1 MDRLTFSYPVWFL
14 LFCFLL
20 GLGYAMLL
28 YYRDNSFKDQAPW
41 LRWLMSGLRFLGASF
56 LAFFLLSPLLRYK
69 EIETRKPIV
78 VLAQD
83 ASESVAHALGKDQ
96 KGYQEKLTRLQREL
110 GANYDVKSFSFGS
123 SVREGLD
130 EKYQD
135 KISNLADLF
144 SNTYDLF
151 GGDNLG
157 AIVLASDGIYNEG
170 NNPLYLNQKSAVP
183 VFTVALGDTTPKK
196 DLVLKRAFYNKI
208 VYLGDQFSVLA
219 DVAAMNCS
227 GNTTSLSVYKVEGGK
242 TQMISAQPLNI
253 DRKDYFAT
261 KEIILNADK
270 AGVQHYRI
278 VVNKVLGEASTSNNS
293 QDIFVDVLDARQKIL
308 LLAHSPHPDISA
320 IRQSIAANKNYQV
333 EVADMRDFKGSVA
346 GYDYVVLHQLP
357 GKGVDVSGIL
367 STLDRERIPRLF
379 ITGSQSDYG
388 QFNRAQNLVSVQTDG
403 KNTNDVQGRFAGGF
417 SLFLIDDNLK
427 TEFANYPP
435 IQAPFGDFK
444 IGGSAQVMMYQRVR
458 KIDTQYPLFV
468 FGEQNDARV
477 GVLLAEGIWRWRLF
491 NFLNVDNH
499 ELFDNWVSKVTQYLG
514 VKEDK
519 RKFRVSVSK
528 NIFRENEQVLFD
540 AELYNRSYE
549 LINEPDVRLTI
560 TSEKGKEYTYTFN
573 KSGKAYS
580 LNAGTLPVGNYKF
593 LGKVSNGGEQLTYNG
608 QFSVQPIQLEQYE
621 TTADHR
627 LLRLLSEQYGGKMVS
642 QEEMDKI
649 PALIKAI
656 GTVKPVI
663 YENATTR
670 SLINIKWLFG
680 LLLLLI
686 VTEWFLRRYL
696 GSY

>member
-1 MDRLTFSYPVWFL
+1 MDRLTFSYPVWFV

-20 GLGYAMLL
+20 GLGYALLL
-28 YYRDNSFKDQAPW
+28 YYRDTSFKDQAPW
-41 LRWLMSGLRFLGASF
+41 TRWLMSGLRFLAASF
-56 LAFFLLSPLLRYK
+56 LAFFLLSPLLRSK
-69 EIETRKPIV
+69 QTETRKPIV

-83 ASESVAHALGKDQ
+83 VSESVANALGKNQ
-96 KGYQEKLTRLQREL
+96 EAYREKLDQLQREL
-110 GANYDVKSFSFGS
+110 GKDYDVKSFSFGS
-123 SVREGLD
+123 SVREGL
-130 EKYQD
+130 EAKYED
-135 KISNLADLF
+135 KISNLANLF
-144 SNTYDLF
+144 SNTYDLY

-170 NNPLYLNQKSAVP
+170 NNPLYLSEKSAVP
-183 VFTVALGDTTPKK
+183 VFSVALGDTTPKK
-196 DLVLKRAFYNKI
+196 DLVLKRVFHNKI

-219 DVAAMNCS
+219 DISAINCS
-227 GNTTSLSVYKVEGGK
+227 GNTTSLSVYKVDGGK
-242 TQMISAQPLNI
+242 SQLLSSQPLNI
-253 DRKDYFAT
+253 DRKDFFAT

-270 AGVQHYRI
+270 AGVQRYRI
-278 VVNKVLGEASTSNNS
+278 VVNKVLGEASNANNS

-308 LLAHSPHPDISA
+308 LLSQSPHPDISA
-320 IRQSIAANKNYQV
+320 IRQSISANKNYQV
-333 EVADMRDFKGSVA
+333 EVANIRDFKGNVTA
-346 GYDYVVLHQLP
+346 YDYVVLHQLP
-357 GKGVDVSGIL
+357 GKGVDVAAIL
-367 STLDRERIPRLF
+367 ATLDRERIPRLF
-379 ITGSQSDYG
+379 ITGSQSDYA
-388 QFNRAQNLVSVQTDG
+388 QFNRVQNLVTVQTDG

-417 SLFLIDDNLK
+417 ALFLLDDNLK
-427 TEFANYPP
+427 TEFTNYPP
-435 IQAPFGDFK
+435 IQAPFGEFRV
-444 IGGSAQVMMYQRVR
+444 GGSAQVMMYQRVR

-468 FGEQNDARV
+468 FGEQNGART

-491 NFLNVDNH
+491 NYLNVDNH
-499 ELFDNWVSKVTQYLG
+499 ELFDDWMSKVTQYLG

-528 NIFRENEQVLFD
+528 NIYRENEQVFFD
-540 AELYNRSYE
+540 AELYNKSYE
-549 LINEPDVRLTI
+549 LINEPDVRLII

-642 QEEMDKI
+642 EAEMGSLPDM
-649 PALIKAI
+649 IKAM

-670 SLINIKWLFG
+670 SLINIKWLFA
-680 LLLLLI
+680 LLLVLI
-686 VTEWFLRRYL
+686 ATEWFLRRYL

>member
-1 MDRLTFSYPVWFL
+1 MDRLTFSYPVWFV

-20 GLGYAMLL
+20 GLGYALLL
-28 YYRDNSFKDQAPW
+28 YYRDTSFKDQAPW
-41 LRWLMSGLRFLGASF
+41 TRWLMSGLRFLAASF
-56 LAFFLLSPLLRYK
+56 LAFFLLSPLLRSK
-69 EIETRKPIV
+69 QTETRKPIV

-83 ASESVAHALGKDQ
+83 VSESVANALGENQ
-96 KGYQEKLTRLQREL
+96 EAYREKLDQLQREL
-110 GANYDVKSFSFGS
+110 GKDYDVKSFSFGS
-123 SVREGLD
+123 SVREGL
-130 EKYQD
+130 EVKYED
-135 KISNLADLF
+135 KISNLANLF
-144 SNTYDLF
+144 SNTYDLY

-170 NNPLYLNQKSAVP
+170 NNPLYLSEKSAVP
-183 VFTVALGDTTPKK
+183 VFSVALGDTTPKK
-196 DLVLKRAFYNKI
+196 DLVLKRVFHNKI

-219 DVAAMNCS
+219 DISAINCA
-227 GNTTSLSVYKVEGGK
+227 GNTTSLSVYKVDGGK
-242 TQMISAQPLNI
+242 SQLLSSQPLNI
-253 DRKDYFAT
+253 DRKDFFAT

-270 AGVQHYRI
+270 AGVQRYRI
-278 VVNKVLGEASTSNNS
+278 VVNKVLGEASNANNS

-308 LLAHSPHPDISA
+308 LLSQSPHPDISA
-320 IRQSIAANKNYQV
+320 IRQSISANKNYQV
-333 EVADMRDFKGSVA
+333 EVANIREFKGNVTA
-346 GYDYVVLHQLP
+346 YDYVVLHQLP
-357 GKGVDVSGIL
+357 GKGVDVAAIL
-367 STLDRERIPRLF
+367 ATLDRERIPRLF
-379 ITGSQSDYG
+379 ITGSQSDYA
-388 QFNRAQNLVSVQTDG
+388 QFNRVQNLVTVQTDG

-417 SLFLIDDNLK
+417 ALFLLDDNLK
-427 TEFANYPP
+427 TEFTNYPP
-435 IQAPFGDFK
+435 IQAPFGEFRV
-444 IGGSAQVMMYQRVR
+444 GGSAQVMMYQRVR

-468 FGEQNDARV
+468 FGEQNGART

-491 NFLNVDNH
+491 NYLNVDNH
-499 ELFDNWVSKVTQYLG
+499 ELFDDWMSKVTQYLG

-528 NIFRENEQVLFD
+528 NIYRENEQVFFD
-540 AELYNRSYE
+540 AELYNKSYE
-549 LINEPDVRLTI
+549 LINEPDVRLII

-642 QEEMDKI
+642 EAEMGSLPDM
-649 PALIKAI
+649 IKAI

-670 SLINIKWLFG
+670 SLINIKWLFA
-680 LLLLLI
+680 LLLVLI
-686 VTEWFLRRYL
+686 ATEWFLRRYL